1 MPLDGGI
8 TLLIMLM
15 LLFVEH
21 AKSDCGEKDIN
32 LIIEEQV
39 IEITKVLD
47 SSIEGRRWQL
57 RWSFHELVDKE
68 KTKCRG
74 ANQSRKKSKV
84 QREID
89 KLAFSFNYD

>member
-1 MPLDGGI
+1 
-8 TLLIMLM
+8 MLM

-21 AKSDCGEKDIN
+21 AKSDCGEKHIN

-39 IEITKVLD
+39 IEIAKVLD

-68 KTKCRG
+68 KTKCKG
-74 ANQSRKKSKV
+74 ANQSRINWLSFS
-84 QREID
+84 IMTD
-89 KLAFSFNYD
+89 KLVTMKLE